1 VSVTQADVALVAG
14 VSRKTVSNVINGYP
28 HISPDVLKRVEAAV
42 AQLGYLP
49 SHAARSLRLGRTR
62 VIQLVIPELDVSY
75 FAELAGWVVHYAE
88 EQGLSVVITQT
99 LGDLER
105 EVAAIGGQFAEYA
118 EGTIFSPVGTDAATI
133 TERRSGTPIVLVG
146 ERRGDGVL
154 DHVGIDNVAAARVA
168 TEHLIQ
174 QGRGTIG
181 FIGAQEQNHLIMA
194 DLRKTGYLQAL
205 DRAGIVARPELSR
218 ETVAYHRT
226 DGENAMRELLS
237 LEPNI
242 DAVFCATDLLALG
255 AIRAA
260 YDLGVRIPEDVAV
273 VGFDDLEEGRFS
285 VPSLTTISPDKPLIA
300 RQAVARL
307 AARLDGVTEVDSI
320 ELDVPFRLIA
330 RESTI
335 GR

>member
-1 VSVTQADVALVAG
+1 
-14 VSRKTVSNVINGYP
+14 
-28 HISPDVLKRVEAAV
+28 
-42 AQLGYLP
+42 
-49 SHAARSLRLGRTR
+49 
-62 VIQLVIPELDVSY
+62 LDVSY
-75 FAELAGWVVHYAE
+75 FAELARWVVHYAE

-99 LGDLER
+99 LGHLER
-105 EVAAIGGQFAEYA
+105 EIAAIGGQFAEYA

-133 TERRSGTPIVLVG
+133 TDRRSGTPIVLVG

-154 DHVGIDNVAAARVA
+154 DHVGIDNVAASRVA
-168 TEHLIQ
+168 TEHLIE

-218 ETVAYHRT
+218 ETVAYHRA
-226 DGENAMRELLS
+226 DGENAMRELLA
-237 LEPNI
+237 LEPSI

-273 VGFDDLEEGRFS
+273 VGFDDLEEGQFS
-285 VPSLTTISPDKPLIA
+285 VPSLSTISPDKRLIA

-307 AARLDGVTEVDSI
+307 AARLDGVAEVDSI